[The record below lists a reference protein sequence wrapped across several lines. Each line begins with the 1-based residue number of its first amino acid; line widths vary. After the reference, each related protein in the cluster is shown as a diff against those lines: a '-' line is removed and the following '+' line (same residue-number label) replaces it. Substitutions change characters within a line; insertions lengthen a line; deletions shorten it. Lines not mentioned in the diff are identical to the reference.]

1 MPIYQLVL
9 PSMGESVSE
18 ATITQWL
25 KKVGDTV
32 AADEAVEEV
41 ATDKVDSE
49 VASEYAGVIKEIL
62 HPVNA
67 VVGVD
72 APLAVIETAEEV
84 TQDVTPAAVPKAIPT
99 PAPSAPS
106 APKAPEKVADSPQ
119 QYMEQAQAL
128 VNPVTPVVEGQ
139 KRFYSP
145 LVKNIAKEENIS
157 DQELATVPGSGKDGR
172 VTKADILAFIKNRKA
187 PPVASTQPRVA
198 ASPITETSATRPTV
212 SFAKSDSYEV
222 VPMTRMEQMIS
233 DHMMHSLKTSAH
245 VQSFIEIDVTKLWN
259 WREKVKN
266 QFVKQ
271 HGVKLTFTPIFL
283 HLVAQV
289 LPEFPLLNAVLEGT
303 SIIKKKDINLGMATA
318 LPDGNLIVPVIK
330 QADMLSLTGLAKKV
344 HELASN
350 ARTNTLSPD
359 DVQSGTYTVTNV
371 GMFGS
376 LTGTPIINQPQV
388 AILALG
394 AIRKVPAVIE
404 TPHGDFI
411 GIRHKMYL
419 SHSYDHRVVDGALG
433 GRFVRKVADYL
444 EEFNINRDI

>member
-1 MPIYQLVL
+1 MPSYQLVL
-9 PSMGESVSE
+9 PAMGESVSE

-32 AADEAVEEV
+32 AADEAVVEV

-49 VASEYAGVIKEIL
+49 VASEYAGTIKEIL

-72 APLAVIETAEEV
+72 APLAVIETAEAV
-84 TQDVTPAAVPKAIPT
+84 AQDVAPTVAPKAVPAPAAPT
-99 PAPSAPS
+99 
-106 APKAPEKVADSPQ
+106 PKAPEKVVDTPQ
-119 QYMEQAQAL
+119 QYMDQAQDL
-128 VNPVTPVVEGQ
+128 IKPVNPVVEGQ

-157 DQELATVPGSGKDGR
+157 AQELATIPGSGKDGR
-172 VTKADILAFIKNRKA
+172 VTKSDILAFIKNRKA
-187 PPVASTQPRVA
+187 SDAASTQPRVV
-198 ASPITETSATRPTV
+198 ASPNATTAATTPPV
-212 SFAKSDSYEV
+212 SFIKSPTDEV
-222 VPMTRMEQMIS
+222 VSMTRMEQIIA

-289 LPEFPLLNAVLEGT
+289 LPEFPLLNATLDGT
-303 SIIKKKDINLGMATA
+303 SIVKKKDINLGMATA

-330 QADMLSLTGLAKKV
+330 QADTLSLIGLAKKV

-350 ARTNTLSPD
+350 ARNNVLNPD
-359 DVQSGTYTVTNV
+359 DVKGGTYTVTNV

-376 LTGTPIINQPQV
+376 LTGTPIINQPQL

-394 AIRKVPAVIE
+394 AIRKVAAVLE
-404 TPHGDFI
+404 TENGDVI
-411 GIRHKMYL
+411 AIRQQMMV
-419 SHSYDHRVVDGALG
+419 SHSYDHRIINGAMG
-433 GRFVRKVADYL
+433 GMFLLRLKQRIENWD
-444 EEFNINRDI
+444 ETQTI

>member
-25 KKVGDTV
+25 KKVGDTI
-32 AADEAVEEV
+32 AADEAVVEV

-49 VASEYAGVIKEIL
+49 VASEYAGIIKEIL

-72 APLAVIETAEEV
+72 APLALIETDEEV
-84 TQDVTPAAVPKAIPT
+84 AQDLAPAATPKSIPNPVSPPVPKT
-99 PAPSAPS
+99 
-106 APKAPEKVADSPQ
+106 PEKVLDSPQ
-119 QYMEQAQAL
+119 QYMHQAQAIIKP
-128 VNPVTPVVEGQ
+128 VNPVVAGQ

-145 LVKNIAKEENIS
+145 LVKNIAKQENIS
-157 DQELATVPGSGKDGR
+157 DQELATVLGSGKDGR
-172 VTKADILAFIKNRKA
+172 VTKADILAFLKNRKA
-187 PPVASTQPRVA
+187 PNKSTQQNTIASTQSNAIPA
-198 ASPITETSATRPTV
+198 AALTESSVKNDT
-212 SFAKSDSYEV
+212 DEV
-222 VPMTRMEQMIS
+222 VSMSRMEQMIS
-233 DHMMHSLKTSAH
+233 NHMVHSLKTAAH

-259 WREKVKN
+259 WREKLKN
-266 QFVKQ
+266 QFVSQ

-289 LPEFPLLNAVLEGT
+289 LPEFPLLNATLEGT
-303 SIIKKKDINLGMATA
+303 TIIKKKDINLGMATA

-330 QADMLSLTGLAKKV
+330 QTNTLSLIGLAKKV

-350 ARTNTLSPD
+350 ARNNTLNPD
-359 DVQSGTYTVTNV
+359 DVQQGTYTVTNV

-376 LTGTPIINQPQV
+376 LTGTPIINQPQL

-394 AIRKVPAVIE
+394 AIRKVPSVLETENGDVIA
-404 TPHGDFI
+404 
-411 GIRHKMYL
+411 IRQQMMV
-419 SHSYDHRVVDGALG
+419 SHSYDHRIINGAMG
-433 GRFVRKVADYL
+433 GMFLLRLKQLIENWD
-444 EEFNINRDI
+444 ESQII

>member
-9 PSMGESVSE
+9 PAMGESVSE

-32 AADEAVEEV
+32 AADEAVVEV

-49 VASEYAGVIKEIL
+49 VASEYAGTIKEIL

-72 APLAVIETAEEV
+72 APLAVIETAEAV
-84 TQDVTPAAVPKAIPT
+84 AQDVAPTVAPKAVP
-99 PAPSAPS
+99 APVAPI
-106 APKAPEKVADSPQ
+106 PKAPEKVADTPQ
-119 QYMEQAQAL
+119 QYMDQAQDL
-128 VNPVTPVVEGQ
+128 IKPVNPVVEGQ

-157 DQELATVPGSGKDGR
+157 AQELATIPGSGKDGR
-172 VTKADILAFIKNRKA
+172 VTKSDILAFIKNRKA
-187 PPVASTQPRVA
+187 PDAASTQPRVT
-198 ASPITETSATRPTV
+198 ASPNAATAATTPPV
-212 SFAKSDSYEV
+212 SFTKSPTDQV
-222 VPMTRMEQMIS
+222 VSMTRMEQIIA

-289 LPEFPLLNAVLEGT
+289 LPEFPLLNATLDGT

-330 QADMLSLTGLAKKV
+330 QADTLSLIGLAKKV

-350 ARTNTLSPD
+350 ARNNVLNPD
-359 DVQSGTYTVTNV
+359 DVKGGTYTVTNV

-376 LTGTPIINQPQV
+376 LTGTPIINQPQL

-394 AIRKVPAVIE
+394 AIRKVAAVLE
-404 TPHGDFI
+404 TENGDVI
-411 GIRHKMYL
+411 AIRQQMMV
-419 SHSYDHRVVDGALG
+419 SHSYDHRIINGAMG
-433 GRFVRKVADYL
+433 GMFLLRLKQRIENWD
-444 EEFNINRDI
+444 ETQTI

>member
-25 KKVGDTV
+25 KKVGDTI
-32 AADEAVEEV
+32 AADEAVVEV

-49 VASEYAGVIKEIL
+49 VASEYAGIIKEIL

-72 APLAVIETAEEV
+72 APLALIETDEEV
-84 TQDVTPAAVPKAIPT
+84 AQYLAPAASPKSITNPVSPT
-99 PAPSAPS
+99 L
-106 APKAPEKVADSPQ
+106 PKTPEKVLDSPQ
-119 QYMEQAQAL
+119 QYMNQAQAMIKP
-128 VNPVTPVVEGQ
+128 VNPVVAGQ

-145 LVKNIAKEENIS
+145 LVKNIAKQENIS
-157 DQELATVPGSGKDGR
+157 DQELTTVLGSGKDGR
-172 VTKADILAFIKNRKA
+172 VTKADILAFLKNRNA
-187 PPVASTQPRVA
+187 PNKSTLQNTISSTQSNAIPAVA
-198 ASPITETSATRPTV
+198 LTESSLKKDA
-212 SFAKSDSYEV
+212 DEV
-222 VPMTRMEQMIS
+222 VSMSRMEQMIS
-233 DHMMHSLKTSAH
+233 NHMVHSLKTAAH

-266 QFVKQ
+266 EFVSQ

-289 LPEFPLLNAVLEGT
+289 LPEFPLLNATLEGT
-303 SIIKKKDINLGMATA
+303 TIIKKKDINLGMATA
-318 LPDGNLIVPVIK
+318 LSDGNLIVPVIK
-330 QADMLSLTGLAKKV
+330 QTNALSLIGLAKKV

-350 ARTNTLSPD
+350 ARNNTLNPD
-359 DVQSGTYTVTNV
+359 DVQQGTYTVTNV

-376 LTGTPIINQPQV
+376 LTGTPIINQPQL

-394 AIRKVPAVIE
+394 AIRKVPSVLETENGDVIA
-404 TPHGDFI
+404 
-411 GIRHKMYL
+411 IRQQMMV
-419 SHSYDHRVVDGALG
+419 SHSYDHRIINGAMG
-433 GRFVRKVADYL
+433 GMFLLRLKQLIENWD
-444 EEFNINRDI
+444 ESQTI

>member
-1 MPIYQLVL
+1 
-9 PSMGESVSE
+9 
-18 ATITQWL
+18 
-25 KKVGDTV
+25 
-32 AADEAVEEV
+32 
-41 ATDKVDSE
+41 
-49 VASEYAGVIKEIL
+49 
-62 HPVNA
+62 
-67 VVGVD
+67 
-72 APLAVIETAEEV
+72 
-84 TQDVTPAAVPKAIPT
+84 
-99 PAPSAPS
+99 
-106 APKAPEKVADSPQ
+106 
-119 QYMEQAQAL
+119 
-128 VNPVTPVVEGQ
+128 
-139 KRFYSP
+139 
-145 LVKNIAKEENIS
+145 
-157 DQELATVPGSGKDGR
+157 
-172 VTKADILAFIKNRKA
+172 
-187 PPVASTQPRVA
+187 
-198 ASPITETSATRPTV
+198 V
-212 SFAKSDSYEV
+212 SFAKSDSDEV

-376 LTGTPIINQPQV
+376 LTGTPIINQPQL

-394 AIRKVPAVIE
+394 AIRKVPAVLE
-404 TPHGDFI
+404 TENGDVI
-411 GIRHKMYL
+411 AIRQQMMV
-419 SHSYDHRVVDGALG
+419 SHSYDHRIINGAMG
-433 GRFVRKVADYL
+433 GMFLLRLKQRIENWD
-444 EEFNINRDI
+444 ESQTI

>member
-9 PSMGESVSE
+9 PAMGESVSE

-32 AADEAVEEV
+32 AADEAVVEV

-49 VASEYAGVIKEIL
+49 VASEYAGTIKEIL

-72 APLAVIETAEEV
+72 APLAVIETKEAV
-84 TQDVTPAAVPKAIPT
+84 AQDVTPVAAPKAVPA
-99 PAPSAPS
+99 PAVPV
-106 APKAPEKVADSPQ
+106 PKAPEKAVDTPQ
-119 QYMEQAQAL
+119 QYMDQAQDL
-128 VNPVTPVVEGQ
+128 VKPFNPVVAGE

-157 DQELATVPGSGKDGR
+157 AQELATVPGSGKDGR
-172 VTKADILAFIKNRKA
+172 VTKGDILAFLKNRKA
-187 PPVASTQPRVA
+187 SVVASAQPSVA
-198 ASPITETSATRPTV
+198 SSPRTTTTADTTPV
-212 SFAKSDSYEV
+212 SFSKSPTDEV
-222 VPMTRMEQMIS
+222 VSMTRMEQMIS

-289 LPEFPLLNAVLEGT
+289 LPEFPLLNAALDGT

-330 QADMLSLTGLAKKV
+330 QADTLSLIGLAKKV
-344 HELASN
+344 HQLASN
-350 ARTNTLSPD
+350 ARNNALNPD
-359 DVQSGTYTVTNV
+359 DVQGGTYTVTNV

-376 LTGTPIINQPQV
+376 LTGTPIINQPQL

-394 AIRKVPAVIE
+394 AIRKVAAVLE
-404 TPHGDFI
+404 TENGDVI
-411 GIRHKMYL
+411 AIRQQMMV
-419 SHSYDHRVVDGALG
+419 SHSYDHRIINGAMG
-433 GRFVRKVADYL
+433 GMFLLRLKQRIENWD
-444 EEFNINRDI
+444 ESQTI

>member
-1 MPIYQLVL
+1 
-9 PSMGESVSE
+9 
-18 ATITQWL
+18 
-25 KKVGDTV
+25 
-32 AADEAVEEV
+32 
-41 ATDKVDSE
+41 
-49 VASEYAGVIKEIL
+49 
-62 HPVNA
+62 
-67 VVGVD
+67 
-72 APLAVIETAEEV
+72 
-84 TQDVTPAAVPKAIPT
+84 
-99 PAPSAPS
+99 
-106 APKAPEKVADSPQ
+106 
-119 QYMEQAQAL
+119 
-128 VNPVTPVVEGQ
+128 
-139 KRFYSP
+139 
-145 LVKNIAKEENIS
+145 VKNIAKEENIS

-198 ASPITETSATRPTV
+198 ASPSTETSATRPTV
-212 SFAKSDSYEV
+212 SFAKSDSDVV

-376 LTGTPIINQPQV
+376 LTGTPIINQPQL

-394 AIRKVPAVIE
+394 AIRKVPAVLE
-404 TPHGDFI
+404 TENGDVI
-411 GIRHKMYL
+411 AIRQQMMV
-419 SHSYDHRVVDGALG
+419 SHSYDHRIINGAMG
-433 GRFVRKVADYL
+433 GMFLLRLKQRIENWD
-444 EEFNINRDI
+444 ESQTI

>member
-9 PSMGESVSE
+9 PAMGESVSE

-32 AADEAVEEV
+32 AADEAVVEV

-49 VASEYAGVIKEIL
+49 VASEYAGTIKEIL

-72 APLAVIETAEEV
+72 APLAVIETEEAV
-84 TQDVTPAAVPKAIPT
+84 AQDVTPAVAPKAA
-99 PAPSAPS
+99 PAPVAPT
-106 APKAPEKVADSPQ
+106 PKAPEKVVDTPQ
-119 QYMEQAQAL
+119 QYMDQAQDL
-128 VNPVTPVVEGQ
+128 VKPLNPVITGK

-157 DQELATVPGSGKDGR
+157 AQELATVPGSGKDGR
-172 VTKADILAFIKNRKA
+172 VTKGDILAFLKNRKA
-187 PPVASTQPRVA
+187 PVAANAQPRVA
-198 ASPITETSATRPTV
+198 ASPSATTAATTPPV
-212 SFAKSDSYEV
+212 SLAKSPTDEIVS
-222 VPMTRMEQMIS
+222 MTRTEQLIS

-271 HGVKLTFTPIFL
+271 HGVRLTFTPIFL

-289 LPEFPLLNAVLEGT
+289 LPEFPLLNATLDGT
-303 SIIKKKDINLGMATA
+303 SIVKKKDINLGMATA

-330 QADMLSLTGLAKKV
+330 QADTLSLIGLAKKV

-350 ARTNTLSPD
+350 ARNNVLNPD
-359 DVQSGTYTVTNV
+359 DVKGGTYTVTNV

-376 LTGTPIINQPQV
+376 LTGTPIINQPQL

-394 AIRKVPAVIE
+394 AIRKVAAVLE
-404 TPHGDFI
+404 TENGDVI
-411 GIRHKMYL
+411 AIRQQMMV
-419 SHSYDHRVVDGALG
+419 SHSYDHRIINGAMG
-433 GRFVRKVADYL
+433 GMFLLRLKQRIENWD
-444 EEFNINRDI
+444 ETQTI